1 MTDNRLSMKQ
11 HFLRISVLILIIL
24 AGCKSLQEKGND
36 QFLSG
41 QYQYAINTFSQIL
54 QADSSN
60 LEANRVI
67 GESYRL
73 SNRVER
79 AEPYYRKL
87 AEEEPSFNHYF
98 FLGQSLKAQQKNEEA
113 REAFEK
119 AKSYTSDDELQAR
132 NQREIESI
140 KLAEGIEN
148 YWPKHELVN
157 YKELNTPGADYS
169 PVLSEGFLYFTS
181 GRQASGLYPATGTPY
196 TKLFRARA
204 DGIKVDVGAVQ
215 ALPEF
220 RNEDGLNQGSIAIS
234 PDGNTIIYA
243 RGNSTSP
250 KDLPETALFVSYFR
264 GGGFTQPIWM
274 PVNEDETWWNSTPA
288 FSPDGSEL
296 YFASNRPGGFG
307 GIDLYK
313 ATKLA
318 NGDFGNAVNL
328 GPAVNTPGN
337 EMFPR
342 ITPDGK
348 LFFSSDGHPGYGKL
362 DIFVAE
368 NDASGK
374 QVIRNLGDNINS
386 KDDDFGI
393 FFTEYPKTGFLSS
406 NREGGAGDDDIY
418 FFEDKTPKPKIVNVL
433 LNVFTKEAK
442 ADGTEATL
450 PQTRVVLY
458 GSDNKQQGGDFS
470 NANGRVRFTMET
482 DADYTIIASKSG
494 YFSKSIPYTTKGKTP
509 DPATLIQEVTN
520 ISLDTTI
527 ILDQLILEKAIVLDN
542 IYYDLDKADIR
553 PDAAVE
559 LDKLVKILQDNPSIR
574 IELSSHT
581 DSRSSD
587 AYNLDLSQRRAQ
599 SAVDY
604 IVSKGI
610 SAERLVA
617 KGYGESQLIIQDA
630 KTEEE
635 HQTNRRTEFKVIE
648 IKE

>member
-1 MTDNRLSMKQ
+1 MKQ
-11 HFLRISVLILIIL
+11 HFLWITALILISL
-24 AGCKSLQEKGND
+24 GGCKSLQEKGTD

-41 QYQYAINTFSQIL
+41 QYQYAINTYNQIL
-54 QADSSN
+54 SGDSSN
-60 LEANRVI
+60 VEANRVI
-67 GESYRL
+67 AESYRL
-73 SNRVER
+73 SNRIEKS
-79 AEPYYRKL
+79 EPYYLQLVEK
-87 AEEEPSFNHYF
+87 EPSFDSYF
-98 FLGQSLKAQQKNEEA
+98 FLGQSLKAQQKYPQA
-113 REAFEK
+113 KEAFEK
-119 AKSYTSDDELQAR
+119 AKGYTSDESLLAR

-157 YKELNTPGADYS
+157 YKELNTPGADYA
-169 PVLSEGFLYFTS
+169 PVLSEDFLYFTS

-204 DGIKVDVGAVQ
+204 DGLKVDVGAIQ

-220 RNEDGLNQGSIAIS
+220 RNEEGLNQAAIAIS

-243 RGNSTSP
+243 RGNSTSI
-250 KDLPETALFVSYFR
+250 KDLPEVALFVSYFR
-264 GGGFTQPIWM
+264 GAGFTQPIWM

-307 GIDLYK
+307 GIDIWK
-313 ATKLA
+313 ATRLA
-318 NGDFGNAVNL
+318 NSDFGNPVNL
-328 GPAVNTPGN
+328 GPTINTPGN

-342 ITPDGK
+342 LAPDGK
-348 LFFSSDGHPGYGKL
+348 FFFSSDGHPGYGKL
-362 DIFVAE
+362 DLFVAE
-368 NDASGK
+368 KAASGT
-374 QVIRNLGDNINS
+374 QVIRNLGQNINS
-386 KDDDFGI
+386 KADDFGI
-393 FFTEYPKTGFLSS
+393 FFTEYPKAGFLSS
-406 NREGGAGDDDIY
+406 NREDGVGDDDIY

-433 LNVFTKEAK
+433 LNVYTKEAK
-442 ADGTEATL
+442 ADGTQAVL

-470 NANGRVRFTMET
+470 NTNGRVRFTMAP
-482 DADYTIIASKSG
+482 DSDYTIIASRGG

-509 DPATLIQEVTN
+509 DPATLVQEVTN
-520 ISLDTTI
+520 VSLDTTI
-527 ILDQLILEKAIVLDN
+527 VLDQLILEKAIVLEN

-553 PDAAVE
+553 ADAAVE
-559 LDKLVKILQDNPSIR
+559 LDKLVKILADNPAIR

-610 SAERLVA
+610 AADRLVA
-617 KGYGESQLIIQDA
+617 KGYGETQLIIKDA

-648 IKE
+648 IREQ